1 MRQRRAILQTPSMNH
16 RAPLVFAI
24 AVVISGAL
32 TACAQS
38 APLSASSP
46 TASSTLA
53 PQSPTATS
61 MRTLSA
67 VPTHVSWA
75 VDKFD
80 NAARPYALVLF
91 FDNGAMGF
99 RIVDSASGLVL
110 QVPIAGSG
118 VFGSQTCM
126 ARARPSGKTENSTWI
141 AVDSGTL
148 QHFMT
153 NAGSYHVQVIAIEG
167 PAFDLPLTDT
177 GCRAP

>member
-1 MRQRRAILQTPSMNH
+1 MWDVRP
-16 RAPLVFAI
+16 
-24 AVVISGAL
+24 
-32 TACAQS
+32 

-46 TASSTLA
+46 TASSPLTS
-53 PQSPTATS
+53 QSPTVTPTHA
-61 MRTLSA
+61 LSA

-80 NAARPYALVLF
+80 NAAQPYALVLF

-99 RIVDSASGLVL
+99 RIVDSASGMVL

-118 VFGSQTCM
+118 VFGPQTCM

-141 AVDSGTL
+141 AVDSSTL
-148 QHFMT
+148 VHFIT
-153 NAGSYHVQVIAIEG
+153 NAGSYHVQVIAIDG
-167 PAFDLPLTDT
+167 PSFDLPLTDS